1 MRGLIVSFPP
11 FFWASSVQWAAM
23 VEARLLK
30 SLDGVSMKTRV
41 ADVVDG
47 EFSRRRW
54 RR

>member
-1 MRGLIVSFPP
+1 
-11 FFWASSVQWAAM
+11 M

-30 SLDGVSMKTRV
+30 SLEGVSMKTRV

-47 EFSRRRW
+47 EFCRRRW